1 MREVG
6 VLEAKTHLS
15 SLLAAVEKEGETV
28 TITRHGRAVA
38 TLAPVS
44 EAGRVSARKTPAKE
58 LVARFEALR
67 NSIAAANPEVEK
79 LTWEDLK
86 QMARE

>member
-15 SLLAAVEKEGETV
+15 SLLDAVEKDGETV
-28 TITRHGRAVA
+28 TITRHGKAVA
-38 TLAPVS
+38 RLSPAPDR
-44 EAGRVSARKTPAKE
+44 EGPPRKTPAKE
-58 LVARFEALR
+58 LAARFKALR
-67 NSIAAANPEVEK
+67 DRIAAENPETER
-79 LTWEDLK
+79 LTWEELK